1 MTVIILIVCFICS
14 MIAISGIALNHT
26 IILTFKVKNEVEDCL
41 AEMLGEDYP
50 RIFNWTIYRY
60 FLENNKYDSKI
71 FVQEISRS
79 NFTKFKLTMFPKYDL
94 INLFTY
100 PFKWNKIRKK
110 VIKDFNQFNDSLNHK
125 TVKEIFYRSQEL
137 ANANKN

>member
-1 MTVIILIVCFICS
+1 MTAIILIVCFICS

-60 FLENNKYDSKI
+60 F
-71 FVQEISRS
+71 F
-79 NFTKFKLTMFPKYDL
+79 
-94 INLFTY
+94 
-100 PFKWNKIRKK
+100 RK
-110 VIKDFNQFNDSLNHK
+110 
-125 TVKEIFYRSQEL
+125 
-137 ANANKN
+137 